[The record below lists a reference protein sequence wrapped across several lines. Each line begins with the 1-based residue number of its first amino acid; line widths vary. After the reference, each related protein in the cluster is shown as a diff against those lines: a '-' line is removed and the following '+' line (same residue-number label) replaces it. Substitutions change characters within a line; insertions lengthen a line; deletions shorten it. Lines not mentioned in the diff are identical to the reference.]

1 MPLRLV
7 QHLVARGLLTD
18 EQGQGVL
25 QAVSHPGTAVD
36 TVLLER
42 ELVPEAELLESLGAC
57 SGLRPVNLAD
67 FEPNP
72 QVGAW
77 VPVHIAERWC
87 VTPLSVDGPVL
98 HVASG
103 YPVARKELEEMGV
116 LIGRPLELWVST
128 ELRVRD
134 WISNVYGTPL
144 PAHLWRL
151 LARVDPPRAALY
163 PPPHEP
169 APPRRTLAA
178 AQAAAQPPVLY
189 PTPIVEPDHD
199 DLALDVEVD
208 AVPID
213 AQAGAQTPAPASPD
227 PGGARAPASNDR
239 PAQEAS
245 PREANRTPP
254 PTAPQRRV
262 RAAPWLPPSLQAAIE
277 RGEDISDRLTGA
289 PMAAQLAW
297 AVGPRRPASERTP
310 VPAPG
315 SDSETADDAMG
326 GEARPPSDGGPEPI
340 IVAEPD
346 EAVAPAG
353 FHAETASPPADT
365 GSGQGQDPHEGA
377 PREQEPA
384 RVDAVSPGTDGEGAS
399 AVAPPA
405 PDLPRASKPSATA
418 EGAITA
424 PPIEAGAAR
433 APGETLAPTPPQSG
447 AAPSAPTDAPDWTLT
462 QARAVL
468 ADASQDRDRL
478 LDTVLRYASRTFGF
492 AAVFAVRRG
501 EAAGWRSRGAA
512 DGAGDF
518 SRVRIPLDA
527 PSLFRTVS
535 ITRGSYV
542 GAMPVDP
549 ITRDYL
555 ASFGRAPPR
564 AVFAYPVEVRS
575 RLVAIVYAD
584 NGPRPISQRRLS
596 DFLLFCQGL
605 SGAFQQL
612 LLHRRRDNL
621 DTLPPEPA
629 LTAAAFSP
637 VPEGASL
644 VPTARPSQVGWESF
658 EHGDSSPSGRA
669 ASLPPVLPARE
680 YAPSDFGPLINRLVG
695 PDPAARLR
703 AVAELARTPDASAKV
718 LARAFPGPSAWSRMP
733 VVELPEAEELGPI
746 PGALA
751 RLGRAGAGALA
762 GLLDS
767 DDAEIRYLALLTA
780 GSLPYP
786 VLVDGILRGLFDLEP
801 DISSAARVAAA
812 ALKHVPRLEMSLP
825 ALRRELA
832 SRDPLR
838 RSLVARAL
846 GTLHDRAAIDGLINL
861 TGSDDEMCAQAA
873 ADALREI
880 TRVNFGLRQPDWTRW
895 WAENRTRRRA
905 EWLVAALRHR
915 ELDQR
920 TAALEELSHALS
932 DTLGYVPDA
941 PEAER
946 EAGLKRW
953 EAALHHPLRG
963 RRLAAL

>member
-25 QAVSHPGTAVD
+25 QAVSHPGSAVD

-42 ELVPEAELLESLGAC
+42 GLVPEFELLESLGAC

-134 WISNVYGTPL
+134 WISNVYGIPL
-144 PAHLWRL
+144 PTHLWRL
-151 LARVDPPRAALY
+151 LSRIDPPRAALY
-163 PPPHEP
+163 PPPPEPVPAQRPATQAQIPSAPAAPSEPVEATTSTELEVDVEFDDETAPAKGTPTLVPELAPPPEAAASKP
-169 APPRRTLAA
+169 APPQREDA
-178 AQAAAQPPVLY
+178 AQRVQPPVQSA
-189 PTPIVEPDHD
+189 PS
-199 DLALDVEVD
+199 
-208 AVPID
+208 
-213 AQAGAQTPAPASPD
+213 QPAP
-227 PGGARAPASNDR
+227 
-239 PAQEAS
+239 
-245 PREANRTPP
+245 PP
-254 PTAPQRRV
+254 RRV

-277 RGEDISDRLTGA
+277 RGEDITERLSGA

-297 AVGPRRPASERTP
+297 AVSPRRPASERTP
-310 VPAPG
+310 IPTQESNAGPSSTEVPATSAAAPQLTAPE
-315 SDSETADDAMG
+315 DSE
-326 GEARPPSDGGPEPI
+326 PV
-340 IVAEPD
+340 IVAAEVETTGHPSPAPVSMGAAAPSHD
-346 EAVAPAG
+346 FSPIQDATPAPAQ
-353 FHAETASPPADT
+353 FE
-365 GSGQGQDPHEGA
+365 
-377 PREQEPA
+377 
-384 RVDAVSPGTDGEGAS
+384 
-399 AVAPPA
+399 APPA
-405 PDLPRASKPSATA
+405 AAQFETSPAQFEAPPTPSTEPVTQSA
-418 EGAITA
+418 EGSA
-424 PPIEAGAAR
+424 PPPAPEAPPAE
-433 APGETLAPTPPQSG
+433 PELPT
-447 AAPSAPTDAPDWTLT
+447 PDWTLT

-468 ADASQDRDRL
+468 ADASKDRDRL
-478 LDTVLRYASRTFGF
+478 LDTVLRYASRTFDF

-512 DGAGDF
+512 ADAPDF
-518 SRVRIPLDA
+518 SAVRIPLDA

-535 ITRGSYV
+535 VTRGSYV
-542 GAMPVDP
+542 GAMPGDP

-575 RLVAIVYAD
+575 RLVAIIYAD
-584 NGPRPISQRRLS
+584 NGARPISQRRLS

-612 LLHRRRDNL
+612 LLHRRRDSL

-629 LTAAAFSP
+629 LPTIELSP
-637 VPEGASL
+637 VPDESHLSIAS
-644 VPTARPSQVGWESF
+644 RPAPVGWERF
-658 EHGDSSPSGRA
+658 EHGDSNPSGRA

-680 YAPSDFGPLINRLVG
+680 YAPSDFGPLINRLTG

-767 DDAEIRYLALLTA
+767 DDAEVRYLALLTA

-825 ALRRELA
+825 TLRRELA

-846 GTLHDRAAIDGLINL
+846 GALHDRAAIDGLINL

-905 EWLVAALRHR
+905 EWLVTALRHR
-915 ELDQR
+915 EIEQR
-920 TAALEELSHALS
+920 TAAFEELSHALS
-932 DTLGYVPDA
+932 DSLGYAPDA
-941 PEAER
+941 PTAER
-946 EAGLKRW
+946 EVAVKRW